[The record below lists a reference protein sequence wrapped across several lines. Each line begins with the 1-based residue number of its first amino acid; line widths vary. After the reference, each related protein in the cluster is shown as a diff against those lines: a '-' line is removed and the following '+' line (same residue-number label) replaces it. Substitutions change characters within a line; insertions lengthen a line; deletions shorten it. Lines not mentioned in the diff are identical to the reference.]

1 MTDGRGWGEEEGM
14 EKKLFT
20 AELQRLA
27 QRGGPVAATPRETG
41 GMPSNADILRAIQ
54 ALRDEVKAVAIFL
67 NPEQEEEE
75 QQEVDDAARE
85 ALERLQHE
93 RAEVNLLRTELRAL
107 ANSIQQTKAEIA
119 ALRPADSDEDR
130 LIAVTYELDA
140 IVTATERATQTILDS
155 AERIDH
161 LAASIRAQAND
172 TFSQHQLD
180 EIREQIITVFEA
192 CNFQD
197 ITGQR
202 ITKVVNTLKYVESRI
217 NAMID
222 IWGEDSFMDLPQ
234 KPEKAEVVDWEK
246 QLLNGP
252 QLENKGISQ
261 DEIDKLFG

>member
-1 MTDGRGWGEEEGM
+1 MD
-14 EKKLFT
+14 KKLFT
-20 AELQRLA
+20 AERQRLA
-27 QRGGPVAATPRETG
+27 LRGVAPVQSHEAG
-41 GMPSNADILRAIQ
+41 DQPSPVEIMRAIQ
-54 ALRDEVKAVAIFL
+54 SLRDEVKAVAHFL
-67 NPEQEEEE
+67 NPQVEEE
-75 QQEVDDAARE
+75 VDEAERVAA
-85 ALERLQHE
+85 ERLQHE
-93 RAEVNLLRTELRAL
+93 RAEVGLLRTELRAL

-119 ALRPADSDEDR
+119 ALRPADSEEDR

-140 IVTATERATQTILDS
+140 IVTATERATQSILDA

-161 LAASIRAQAND
+161 LAASVRAQVTD
-172 TFSQHQLD
+172 SYIQHQTD
-180 EIREQIITVFEA
+180 EIRETIITVFEA

-202 ITKVVNTLKYVESRI
+202 ITKVVNTLKYVESRV

-222 IWGEDSFMDLPQ
+222 IWGEESFHDLPTKQ
-234 KPEKAEVVDWEK
+234 DAPQEEDWEK

>member
-1 MTDGRGWGEEEGM
+1 M

-20 AELQRLA
+20 AELQRMSRNGA
-27 QRGGPVAATPRETG
+27 VSAVPRDASG
-41 GMPSNADILRAIQ
+41 QPSNTDIMRAIQ
-54 ALRDEVKAVAIFL
+54 SLRDEVKAVAHFL
-67 NPEQEEEE
+67 NPVEEEVMTVDEAE
-75 QQEVDDAARE
+75 QAAAQRI
-85 ALERLQHE
+85 QHE
-93 RAEVNLLRTELRAL
+93 RAETNLLRTELRAL

-119 ALRPADSDEDR
+119 ALRPTDSEDDR

-140 IVTATERATQTILDS
+140 IVTATERATQSILDA
-155 AERIDH
+155 AERVDH
-161 LAASIRAQAND
+161 LAAGVRAQTTD
-172 TFSQHQLD
+172 TFIQRQVD
-180 EIREQIITVFEA
+180 EIREQVITMFEA

-202 ITKVVNTLKYVESRI
+202 ITKVVNTLKYVESRV

-222 IWGEDSFMDLPQ
+222 IWGEENFHDLPP
-234 KPEKAEVVDWEK
+234 KHESTEEPDWEK

>member
-1 MTDGRGWGEEEGM
+1 M

-27 QRGGPVAATPRETG
+27 SRGTAPAAARDASG
-41 GMPSNADILRAIQ
+41 QPSNTEIMRAIQ
-54 ALRDEVKAVAIFL
+54 ALRDEVKAVAHFL
-67 NPEQEEEE
+67 NPIEEEE
-75 QQEVDDAARE
+75 EETLDEAEQA

-93 RAEVNLLRTELRAL
+93 RAEVSLLRTELRAL

-119 ALRPADSDEDR
+119 ALRPADSEDDR

-140 IVTATERATQTILDS
+140 IVTATERATQNILDA
-155 AERIDH
+155 AERVDH
-161 LAASIRAQAND
+161 LAAGVRAQTTD
-172 TFSQHQLD
+172 TFILHQVD

-202 ITKVVNTLKYVESRI
+202 ITKVVNTLKYVESRV

-222 IWGEDSFMDLPQ
+222 IWGEDSFHDLPQ
-234 KPEKAEVVDWEK
+234 KQDTAKEEDWEK